1 MALKL
6 LTCDNEFISIIEL
19 IFIYSGMRKCVWRV
33 VTRID
38 AITTRRRNM
47 IWLLGHDVEG
57 FTAEMATRAFTV
69 TRPDV
74 DWKL

>member
-1 MALKL
+1 M
-6 LTCDNEFISIIEL
+6 
-19 IFIYSGMRKCVWRV
+19 
-33 VTRID
+33 
-38 AITTRRRNM
+38 TRRRNT

-69 TRPDV
+69 TRPDI